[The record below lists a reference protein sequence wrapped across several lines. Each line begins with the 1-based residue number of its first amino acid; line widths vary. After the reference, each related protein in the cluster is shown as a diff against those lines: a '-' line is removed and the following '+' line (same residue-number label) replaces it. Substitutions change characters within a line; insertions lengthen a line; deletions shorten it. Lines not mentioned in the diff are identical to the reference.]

1 MIEFN
6 LSYVSNRK
14 RDGRNWI
21 LSAESSS
28 GLGYEQQAKF
38 LTKPTGKLLR
48 KHKQRLAKDVAFA
61 KYWDEI

>member
-1 MIEFN
+1 MVEFN
-6 LSYVSNRK
+6 IYYVPNRK

-38 LTKPTGKLLR
+38 LTKPTGRELR
-48 KHKQRLAKDVAFA
+48 KQKQRLAKDVAFA
-61 KYWDEI
+61 KYWDEV